1 MIDAVAGDGKGEVIY
16 LSVLR
21 GLDNLG
27 RAVGHLQIEE
37 RLHGVT
43 DRLCVGDNILLAAS
57 LIECSVRPG
66 DDTTTGRANL
76 IGSNSYAIRRS
87 IRCCD
92 NELVS
97 VDAER
102 NAILIS
108 GKAVIGKHSVVVCQG
123 SGVTATVPFQL
134 HALRSVRVFGH
145 KAGDGRVT
153 LNACFNA
160 VIVIAKQVIQRMGGA
175 DNALN
180 SIVATG
186 AYIIEVLVTLT
197 DNGFPNENLCCHSF
211 RQRCGISRVL

>member
-1 MIDAVAGDGKGEVIY
+1 M
-16 LSVLR
+16 
-21 GLDNLG
+21 
-27 RAVGHLQIEE
+27 
-37 RLHGVT
+37 
-43 DRLCVGDNILLAAS
+43 
-57 LIECSVRPG
+57 
-66 DDTTTGRANL
+66 
-76 IGSNSYAIRRS
+76 
-87 IRCCD
+87 
-92 NELVS
+92 
-97 VDAER
+97 
-102 NAILIS
+102 
-108 GKAVIGKHSVVVCQG
+108 VCQG
-123 SGVTATVPFQL
+123 SGVTATVPFQF

-160 VIVIAKQVIQRMGGA
+160 VIVIAKQVVQRVGGA